1 MDKKLIKTFY
11 DLLDLFIINFVVIS
25 FMLRVQVL
33 MDTIVAVKI
42 ECVMAF

>member
-33 MDTIVAVKI
+33 MDTIVTVKI
-42 ECVMAF
+42 ECAIAF